1 MYMFQNIS
9 NTARDNV
16 LICNKNNTSNN
27 QLNTLNRANLRSSC
41 FSPAFLNLI
50 SALVFSPAP
59 STRIT
64 SPTPKRSCSINCPG
78 VSLATWAAPCTAL
91 GDTSRRWVDAG
102 VCDDDSVRVEIT
114 VRLGALDILT
124 LTLDVLVERGSL
136 CRL

>member
-1 MYMFQNIS
+1 
-9 NTARDNV
+9 
-16 LICNKNNTSNN
+16 
-27 QLNTLNRANLRSSC
+27 
-41 FSPAFLNLI
+41 
-50 SALVFSPAP
+50 
-59 STRIT
+59 
-64 SPTPKRSCSINCPG
+64 